1 MIGLYENT
9 RFKQIALKPTFKQK
23 DLVRFILQ
31 INPLIHDSMYEIFAV
46 SSTYNFNQ
54 FLSPLILRGEVY

>member
-1 MIGLYENT
+1 MIGLYENI
-9 RFKQIALKPTFKQK
+9 RFKQIAPETTFKHK
-23 DLVRFILQ
+23 DLIRFVLQ

-54 FLSPLILRGEVY
+54 CLSPLIL